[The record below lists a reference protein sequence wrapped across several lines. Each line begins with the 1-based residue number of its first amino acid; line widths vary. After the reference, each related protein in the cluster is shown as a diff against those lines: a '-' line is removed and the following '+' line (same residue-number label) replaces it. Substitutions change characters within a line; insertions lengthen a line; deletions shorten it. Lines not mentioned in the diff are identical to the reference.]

1 MTITFDG
8 LSSLVLLNIIIGF
21 AVMAGGIFAAAFGY
35 SMFRFVLAVIGFMVG
50 FSVASRLTAGL
61 DPTVSLFISLGAG
74 IVLAGLG
81 FALIRIGQYIA
92 GALLGMVVALVV
104 LGLIGAQNDGVL
116 NLAGLAVGLGIGA
129 FAGRFFGDLIILTAT
144 SFIGAYGIVL
154 GWFIAFSSNA
164 TGNLGDALIVNIV
177 TIILMLA
184 IALVGGFGQYA
195 LYRRIRVRRV

>member
-8 LSSLVLLNIIIGF
+8 LSSLVLLNVVIGL

-35 SMFRFVLAVIGFMVG
+35 SLFRFVLAVIGFMVG

-104 LGLIGAQNDGVL
+104 LGLIGAQNDGLL

-164 TGNLGDALIVNIV
+164 TGYLGDALVVNIV
-177 TIILMLA
+177 TIVLMLA

>member
-8 LSSLVLLNIIIGF
+8 LGNLVLLNVVIGL

-35 SMFRFVLAVIGFMVG
+35 SLFRFVLAVLGFMVG
-50 FSVASRLTAGL
+50 FTVASRLTAGL

-92 GALLGMVVALVV
+92 GALLGIVVALVV
-104 LGLIGAQNDGVL
+104 LGLIGANNDGVIS
-116 NLAGLAVGLGIGA
+116 LAAMAVGLGIGA

-154 GWFIAFSSNA
+154 GWFIAFSSNT
-164 TGNLGDALIVNIV
+164 TGNLSSAMVINIV
-177 TIILMLA
+177 TIVLMLA
-184 IALVGGFGQYA
+184 IALVGGLGQYM
-195 LYRRIRVRRV
+195 LYRRMRPGLR

>member
-8 LSSLVLLNIIIGF
+8 LGNLVLLNVVIGL

-35 SMFRFVLAVIGFMVG
+35 SLFRFVLAVLGFMVG
-50 FSVASRLTAGL
+50 FTVANNLTSGL
-61 DPTVSLFISLGAG
+61 DPTISLFISLGAG

-104 LGLIGAQNDGVL
+104 LGFLGIQSGDVL

-129 FAGRFFGDLIILTAT
+129 FAGRFFGDIIILTAT

-154 GWFIAFSSNA
+154 GWFITFSNNT
-164 TGNLGDALIVNIV
+164 TGNLSSAMTINIV
-177 TIILMLA
+177 TVALMLA
-184 IALVGGFGQYA
+184 IALVGGLGQYM

>member
-1 MTITFDG
+1 MTISFDG
-8 LSSLVLLNIIIGF
+8 LSSLVLLNIIIGL

-35 SMFRFVLAVIGFMVG
+35 SMFRFVLAVSGVMVG
-50 FSVASRLTAGL
+50 FSVASSLTRNL

-154 GWFIAFSSNA
+154 GWFIAFSSNT
-164 TGNLGDALIVNIV
+164 TGNLADALIINIV

>member
-8 LSSLVLLNIIIGF
+8 LSSLVLLNIIIGL

-35 SMFRFVLAVIGFMVG
+35 SLFRFVLAVIGFMVG
-50 FSVASRLTAGL
+50 FSVASSLTRNL
-61 DPTVSLFISLGAG
+61 DPTMSLFISLGAG

-104 LGLIGAQNDGVL
+104 LGLIGAQNDGIL
-116 NLAGLAVGLGIGA
+116 NLAGLAAGLGIGA
-129 FAGRFFGDLIILTAT
+129 FAGRFFGDIIILTAT

-154 GWFIAFSSNA
+154 GWFIAFSSNP
-164 TGNLGDALIVNIV
+164 TGNLSDSMIVNLV
-177 TIILMLA
+177 TIVLMLA
-184 IALVGGFGQYA
+184 IALVGGFGQYM

>member
-1 MTITFDG
+1 MTISFEG
-8 LSSLVLLNIIIGF
+8 LSSLVLLNIIIGL

-35 SMFRFVLAVIGFMVG
+35 SLFRFVLAVIGFMVG
-50 FSVASRLTAGL
+50 FSVASSLTRNL

-104 LGLIGAQNDGVL
+104 LGLLQVQSGGVL
-116 NLAGLAVGLGIGA
+116 DLAGLAVGLGIGA
-129 FAGRFFGDLIILTAT
+129 FAGRFFGDIIILTAT

-154 GWFIAFSSNA
+154 GWFIAFSSNT
-164 TGNLGDALIVNIV
+164 TGNLSSALIINIV
-177 TIILMLA
+177 TIVLMLA
-184 IALVGGFGQYA
+184 IALVGGFGQYM

>member
-1 MTITFDG
+1 MTINFDG
-8 LSSLVLLNIIIGF
+8 LTSLVLVNVIIGV

-35 SMFRFVLAVIGFMVG
+35 SLFRFVLAVIGFMVG
-50 FSVASRLTAGL
+50 FSVASTFTQSL

-92 GALLGMVVALVV
+92 GALLGIVVAMVVLAF
-104 LGLIGAQNDGVL
+104 LGVQSGGVL

-129 FAGRFFGDLIILTAT
+129 FAGRFFGDIIILTAT

-154 GWFIAFSSNA
+154 GWFITFSTNTS
-164 TGNLGDALIVNIV
+164 GNLASALIINIV
-177 TIILMLA
+177 TITLMLA
-184 IALVGGFGQYA
+184 IALVGGLGQYV

>member
-1 MTITFDG
+1 MTISFDG
-8 LSSLVLLNIIIGF
+8 LSSLVLLNIIIGL

-50 FSVASRLTAGL
+50 FSVASSLTRNL

-154 GWFIAFSSNA
+154 GWFIAFSSNT
-164 TGNLGDALIVNIV
+164 TGNLADALIINIV

>member
-8 LSSLVLLNIIIGF
+8 LGNLVLLNVVIGL
-21 AVMAGGIFAAAFGY
+21 AVMGGGIFAAAFGY
-35 SMFRFVLAVIGFMVG
+35 SLFRFVLAVIGFMVG
-50 FSVASRLTAGL
+50 FSVASSLTSSL

-92 GALLGMVVALVV
+92 GALLGIVVALVV
-104 LGLIGAQNDGVL
+104 LGLIGLNNDGVISL
-116 NLAGLAVGLGIGA
+116 VGMAVGLGIGA

-154 GWFIAFSSNA
+154 GWFIAFSSDT
-164 TGNLGDALIVNIV
+164 TGNLSSAMDINIV
-177 TIILMLA
+177 TIVLMLA
-184 IALVGGFGQYA
+184 IALVGGLGQYM
-195 LYRRIRVRRV
+195 LYRRMRPGLR

>member
-8 LSSLVLLNIIIGF
+8 LGNLVLLNVVIGL

-35 SMFRFVLAVIGFMVG
+35 SLFRFVLAVLGFMVG
-50 FSVASRLTAGL
+50 FTVASRFTAGL

-92 GALLGMVVALVV
+92 GALLGIVVALVV
-104 LGLIGAQNDGVL
+104 LGLIGAQTDGVI
-116 NLAGLAVGLGIGA
+116 GLVGMAVGLGIGA

-154 GWFIAFSSNA
+154 GWFIAFSSNT
-164 TGNLGDALIVNIV
+164 TGNLGAALQVNIV
-177 TIILMLA
+177 TIVLMLA
-184 IALVGGFGQYA
+184 IALVGGLGQYM